1 MMAFIHFISDRIQSF
16 LRGERSSLSDETSA
30 SPYETREKLIAFGIA
45 FFFAVCLWLIV
56 NLNRDFNV
64 VIEIPIQLSTLA
76 EDVSVVSDLPASASV
91 NLTGEG
97 WKLISLYTNPPKLSL
112 SAETGEVNML
122 DLIRN
127 QLGSF
132 SDLNIIQINPSRLN
146 VVTEKMAEKRVP
158 VRSLVEITTRERHG
172 LIRDPVLLPDSVT
185 IRGAETLLEEISYW
199 ETAEITLPDISGSSR
214 HRVQL
219 RRDERGIVPQ
229 TESILIELEAA
240 EFTEAEQRVPI
251 RTRNLPGGSAVTY
264 NPSSI
269 LIRFDIP
276 IQQYSDAQRFRLFQA
291 FVDYSLLDED
301 DSGFVIP
308 EVELLE
314 EEYNIRLRSFQ
325 PARVSYFRIVSE

>member
-1 MMAFIHFISDRIQSF
+1 MAFIHFISDRIRSF
-16 LRGERSSLSDETSA
+16 LRGERSSLSDEASA

-132 SDLNIIQINPSRLN
+132 SDLNIIQINPARLE
-146 VVTEKMAEKRVP
+146 VVTERMAEKRVP
-158 VRSLVEITTRERHG
+158 VRSRVEISTREQHG
-172 LIRDPVLLPDSVT
+172 LISEPVLIPDSVT

-199 ETAEITLPDISGSSR
+199 ETAEATLPDISGSSR

-219 RRDERGIVPQ
+219 RRDERGIIPQ
-229 TESILIELEAA
+229 PESILVQLEAA

-276 IQQYSDAQRFRLFQA
+276 IHQYSDAQRFRLFQA

-301 DSGFVIP
+301 DSGFVVP
-308 EVELLE
+308 EVELIE
-314 EEYNIRLRSFQ
+314 EGYNIRLRSFQ